1 MTAVLGLS
9 RVMPVL
15 ILALAWEAL
24 ARSGLVSEYALPS
37 LTSIGVAFA
46 SMASGDLAYH
56 TARSVWRG
64 MVAFA
69 FAVPLGIA
77 AGVLIAWFLPVR
89 ILLKPILQC
98 LYPMPKSALIPL
110 TIIWIGIGDMSK
122 IVLIFIGT
130 LLPIVVSAFNGTRGV
145 DQTLLWTARSL
156 GASER
161 QVLWEIVIPAALPEI
176 MNGIRTALALCFI
189 LMVAA
194 ELVIANDGI
203 GYLINLLGEAGQYA
217 GMFAGVITISAIG
230 FAADRAFVALTRW
243 LLAWRE

>member
-1 MTAVLGLS
+1 MTAALFLS
-9 RVMPVL
+9 RATPLL
-15 ILALAWEAL
+15 ILALAWEAA
-24 ARSGLVSEYALPS
+24 ARSGLISDYALPT
-37 LTSIGVAFA
+37 LTSVAVTFVDLA
-46 SMASGDLAYH
+46 AGDLYYH
-56 TARSVWRG
+56 TARSIWRG
-64 MVAFA
+64 MLAFA
-69 FAVPLGIA
+69 AAVPLGVA
-77 AGVLIAWFLPVR
+77 AGILIAWFLPVR

-110 TIIWIGIGDMSK
+110 TIIWIGIGDSSK
-122 IVLIFIGT
+122 IALIFLGC
-130 LLPIVVSAFNGTRGV
+130 LVPIVMSAFNGARGV

-161 QVLWEIVIPAALPEI
+161 QVLWEIVVPGALPEI

-194 ELVIANDGI
+194 ELIIANDGI
-203 GYLINLLGEAGQYA
+203 GYLINLLGEAGEYS

-230 FAADRAFVALTRW
+230 FAADRGCVALTRW

>member
-1 MTAVLGLS
+1 VTAALFLS
-9 RVMPVL
+9 RATPLL
-15 ILALAWEAL
+15 ILALAWEAA
-24 ARSGLVSEYALPS
+24 ARSGLISDYALPT
-37 LTSIGVAFA
+37 LTSVAVTFVDLA
-46 SMASGDLAYH
+46 AGDLYYH
-56 TARSVWRG
+56 TARSIWRG
-64 MVAFA
+64 MLAFA
-69 FAVPLGIA
+69 AAVPLGIA
-77 AGVLIAWFLPVR
+77 AGILIAWFLPVR

-110 TIIWIGIGDMSK
+110 TIIWIGIGDSSK
-122 IVLIFIGT
+122 IALIFLGC
-130 LLPIVVSAFNGTRGV
+130 LVPIVMSAFNGARGV

-161 QVLWEIVIPAALPEI
+161 QVLWEIVVPGALPEI

-194 ELVIANDGI
+194 ELIIANDGI
-203 GYLINLLGEAGQYA
+203 GYLINLLGEAGEYS

-230 FAADRAFVALTRW
+230 FAADRGCVALTRW

>member
-1 MTAVLGLS
+1 
-9 RVMPVL
+9 
-15 ILALAWEAL
+15 
-24 ARSGLVSEYALPS
+24 
-37 LTSIGVAFA
+37 
-46 SMASGDLAYH
+46 
-56 TARSVWRG
+56 
-64 MVAFA
+64 
-69 FAVPLGIA
+69 VPLGIA
-77 AGVLIAWFLPVR
+77 AGILIAWFLPVR

-110 TIIWIGIGDMSK
+110 TIIWIGIGDASK
-122 IVLIFIGT
+122 ISLIFLGT
-130 LLPIVVSAFNGTRGV
+130 LVPIVMSAFNGARGV

-161 QVLWEIVIPAALPEI
+161 QVLWEIVVPGALPEI

-194 ELVIANDGI
+194 ELIIANDGI
-203 GYLINLLGEAGQYA
+203 GYLINLLGEAGDYA

-230 FAADRAFVALTRW
+230 FASDRAFVALTRW

>member
-1 MTAVLGLS
+1 MSAVLAFS
-9 RVMPVL
+9 RVMPLL
-15 ILALAWEAL
+15 ILALAWESM

-37 LTSIGVAFA
+37 FTSIAASFA
-46 SMASGDLAYH
+46 DMAAGDLYYH

-64 MVAFA
+64 MIAFA
-69 FAVPLGIA
+69 AAVPLGIA

-89 ILLKPILQC
+89 ILLKPMLQC

-110 TIIWIGIGDMSK
+110 TIIWIGIGDLSK

-161 QVLWEIVIPAALPEI
+161 QVLWEIVLPAALPEI

-203 GYLINLLGEAGQYA
+203 GYLINLLGEAGQYS

>member
-1 MTAVLGLS
+1 MSAVLAFS
-9 RVMPVL
+9 RVMPLL
-15 ILALAWEAL
+15 ILALAWEAT

-37 LTSIGVAFA
+37 LSNIAASFV
-46 SMASGDLAYH
+46 SMAAGDLYYH

-69 FAVPLGIA
+69 AAVPLGIA

-110 TIIWIGIGDMSK
+110 TIIWIGIGDLSK

-161 QVLWEIVIPAALPEI
+161 QVLWEIVLPAALPEI

-203 GYLINLLGEAGQYA
+203 GYLINLLGEAGQYS

>member
-1 MTAVLGLS
+1 MSAALVIS
-9 RVMPVL
+9 RMIPLL
-15 ILALAWEAL
+15 ILALVWEAL
-24 ARSGLVSEYALPS
+24 ARSGLISDYALPT
-37 LTSIGVAFA
+37 LTSVAQAFA
-46 SMASGDLAYH
+46 HMAGGDLAYH

-64 MVAFA
+64 MIAFA
-69 FAVPLGIA
+69 AAVPLGIA
-77 AGVLIAWFLPVR
+77 AGVLIAWYLPVR
-89 ILLKPILQC
+89 FVLKPILQC

-110 TIIWIGIGDMSK
+110 TIIWIGIGDASK

-130 LLPIVVSAFNGTRGV
+130 LVPIVMSAFNGARGV

-161 QVLWEIVIPAALPEI
+161 QVLCEIVIPAALPEI
-176 MNGIRTALALCFI
+176 MNGIRTALALSFI

-217 GMFAGVITISAIG
+217 GMFAGVIAISAIG
-230 FAADRAFVALTRW
+230 FAADRAFVAFTRW

>member
-1 MTAVLGLS
+1 MTAALLLS
-9 RVMPVL
+9 RVTPVL
-15 ILALAWEAL
+15 ILALAWEAA
-24 ARSGLVSEYALPS
+24 ARSGLVSDYALPS
-37 LTSIGVAFA
+37 LTSIAVAFGDL
-46 SMASGDLAYH
+46 ASGDLLYH
-56 TARSVWRG
+56 TARSIWRG
-64 MVAFA
+64 AVAFA
-69 FAVPLGIA
+69 AAVPLGIA

-110 TIIWIGIGDMSK
+110 TIIWIGIGDLSK

-130 LLPIVVSAFNGTRGV
+130 LLPIVVSAFNGTRSV

>member
-1 MTAVLGLS
+1 VTAALVLS
-9 RVMPVL
+9 RVMPVV
-15 ILALAWEAL
+15 ILALAWEAM

-37 LTSIGVAFA
+37 LTSIAAAFA
-46 SMASGDLAYH
+46 DMAGGDLLYH

-64 MVAFA
+64 TVAFA
-69 FAVPLGIA
+69 VAVPLGIA

-110 TIIWIGIGDMSK
+110 TIIWIGIGDLSK

>member
-1 MTAVLGLS
+1 MTAALALS
-9 RVMPVL
+9 RVMPLL
-15 ILALAWEAL
+15 ILALAWEAM

-37 LTSIGVAFA
+37 LSSIAVSFA
-46 SMASGDLAYH
+46 DMAAGDLYYH
-56 TARSVWRG
+56 TARSVRRG
-64 MVAFA
+64 MIAFA
-69 FAVPLGIA
+69 AAVPLGIA

-110 TIIWIGIGDMSK
+110 TIIWIGIGDLSK

-161 QVLWEIVIPAALPEI
+161 QVLWEIVLPAALPEI

-203 GYLINLLGEAGQYA
+203 GYLINLLGEAGQYS

>member
-1 MTAVLGLS
+1 VTAALLLS
-9 RVMPVL
+9 RAMPVL
-15 ILALAWEAL
+15 ILAAAWEAV
-24 ARSGLVSEYALPS
+24 ARAGLVSDYMLPS
-37 LTSIGVAFA
+37 LSSIAVTFA
-46 SMASGDLAYH
+46 DLAAGDLYYH
-56 TARSVWRG
+56 TVRSIWRG
-64 MVAFA
+64 MIAFA
-69 FAVPLGIA
+69 AAVPLGIA
-77 AGVLIAWFLPVR
+77 AGVLIAWYLPVR
-89 ILLKPILQC
+89 ILLKPVLQC

-110 TIIWIGIGDMSK
+110 TIIWIGIGDTSK
-122 IVLIFIGT
+122 IVLIFIGC
-130 LLPIVVSAFNGTRGV
+130 LVPIVMSAFNGARGV

-161 QVLWEIVIPAALPEI
+161 QVLWEVVVRAALPEI

-203 GYLINLLGEAGQYA
+203 GYLINLLGEAGEYS

>member
-1 MTAVLGLS
+1 MTAALFLS
-9 RVMPVL
+9 RATPLL
-15 ILALAWEAL
+15 ILALAWEAA
-24 ARSGLVSEYALPS
+24 ARSGLISDYALPT
-37 LTSIGVAFA
+37 LTSVAVTFVDLA
-46 SMASGDLAYH
+46 AGDLYYH
-56 TARSVWRG
+56 TARSIWRG
-64 MVAFA
+64 MLAFA
-69 FAVPLGIA
+69 AAVPLGIA
-77 AGVLIAWFLPVR
+77 AGILIAWFLPVR

-110 TIIWIGIGDMSK
+110 TIIWIGIGDSSK
-122 IVLIFIGT
+122 IALIFLGC
-130 LLPIVVSAFNGTRGV
+130 LVPIVMSAFNGARGV

-161 QVLWEIVIPAALPEI
+161 QVLWEIVVPGALPEI

-194 ELVIANDGI
+194 ELIIANDGI
-203 GYLINLLGEAGQYA
+203 GYLINLLGEAGEYS

-230 FAADRAFVALTRW
+230 FAADRGCVALTRW